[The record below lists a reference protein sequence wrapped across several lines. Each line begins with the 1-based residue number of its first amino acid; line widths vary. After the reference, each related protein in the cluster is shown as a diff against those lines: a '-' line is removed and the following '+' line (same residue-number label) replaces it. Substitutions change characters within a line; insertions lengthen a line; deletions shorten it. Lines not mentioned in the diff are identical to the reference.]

1 MKGAITAGIF
11 FIIVGAVFLLEAAG
25 VWEVPSGYLIPALV
39 IALGVALLV
48 GGATDRT

>member
-1 MKGAITAGIF
+1 MRGSITAGVF
-11 FIIVGAVFLLEAAG
+11 FIIAGAVFLLEAAG
-25 VWEVPSGYLIPALV
+25 VWEVPSGYLLPAAV